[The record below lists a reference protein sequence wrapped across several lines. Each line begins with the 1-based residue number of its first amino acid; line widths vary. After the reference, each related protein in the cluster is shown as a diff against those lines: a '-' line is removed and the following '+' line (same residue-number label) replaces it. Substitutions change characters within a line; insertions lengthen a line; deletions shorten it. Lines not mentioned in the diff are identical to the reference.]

1 MTRFK
6 KIFIGAVALALF
18 AGPGVAL
25 ADGSGGHDHGD
36 HEYQDADCT
45 PADDANGDDSTQV
58 VEEKEHAG
66 NGRTECV
73 VVDGDGTPIAD
84 ALCGGH
90 DDDCYIAYDPY
101 QEDTTEGNSPDD
113 RGAAIRYH
121 NGDRYAEGGGH
132 GHGNYGCWSLGG
144 SSPLKNGEGA
154 SLTAVDPED
163 LAEATAAEDEIE
175 ARLNQE
181 GERFTGPAGPAQYL
195 SEAWYFY
202 PVGAAKTFHFVRTQE
217 PTTPE
222 GHTVVVAEAV
232 EVFTSGMTD
241 GANEDDPADDG
252 LEHFNAMFSLGNEG
266 PIKDVYTDSTKTQVR
281 PEFDANGDN
290 YIDNDVTGID
300 YKRVEEDHLPLWQ
313 SPTTDSVCDLPWHPH
328 TGAEGVATSFDAENP
343 DRSAW
348 MAHIL
353 LYANGGD
360 IWGNYGGGDG
370 AEAHAQWKPL
380 NHVPA
385 ACNPHGPCL

>member
-1 MTRFK
+1 MSRLK
-6 KIFIGAVALALF
+6 KLCIGAVALALA
-18 AGPGVAL
+18 AGPGVAF
-25 ADGSGGHDHGD
+25 AEGDHGGHGD

-45 PADDANGDDSTQV
+45 PVDDANGDDS
-58 VEEKEHAG
+58 VEVFEEQEHHD

-73 VVDGDGTPIAD
+73 IVRDPSGRICPSDTD
-84 ALCGGH
+84 NN
-90 DDDCYIAYDPY
+90 DCYIAYDPY
-101 QEDTTEGNSPDD
+101 QEDTTEGNSPGD
-113 RGAAIRYH
+113 RGAAVRYH
-121 NGDRYAEGGGH
+121 NGDENTEGEH

-144 SSPLKNGEGA
+144 ASAVYGGEGDP
-154 SLTAVDPED
+154 AVFDD
-163 LAEATAAEDEIE
+163 ADALEAKAAEDEIE
-175 ARLNQE
+175 ARLNAE
-181 GERFTGPAGPAQYL
+181 GERFTGPAGLAQYGA
-195 SEAWYFY
+195 EAWYFY

-217 PTTPE
+217 PTTTE

-241 GANEDDPADDG
+241 GSNEDDPADDG

-266 PIKDVYTDSTKTQVR
+266 PIKDVYTDATRTRVK

-300 YKRVEEDHLPLWQ
+300 YKRVDEDHLPLWQ
-313 SPTTDSVCDLPWHPH
+313 SPATQNVCDLPWHPH

-360 IWGNYGGGDG
+360 IWGGYGGNDG
-370 AEAHAQWKPL
+370 SESHAQWKPL

-385 ACNPHGPCL
+385 ACNPRGPCL